1 MQNNWN
7 RVFRDLRTRQG
18 VPDANGSPSEAESA
32 SRRELIKMSE
42 LAKRSGVPAATIKHY
57 IREELLEGPALRT
70 SPNMAYYD
78 AALVPRIKTIKQL
91 QRSQYLPLKVIKTFL
106 ETQESVELECVTAQ
120 EAEAPQQ
127 SPTELTFAEIV
138 GAGFSRDELE
148 DLEKRQLVHPV
159 GQGDG
164 RKYVGSDVELLE
176 VLIRASDFGF
186 SASVCPI
193 QLVKLYVDALRPL
206 VLFELHLFRQ
216 GLQMDST
223 EELDRLTNTAA
234 EISELLV
241 TNLRRRLIMPALTQ
255 LLGEKS
261 DSEENDSS
269 PSLSYT
275 SFSSLLSR

>member
-7 RVFRDLRTRQG
+7 RVFHDLRTRRT
-18 VPDANGSPSEAESA
+18 ATYNNGASSETDSA

-57 IREELLEGPALRT
+57 IREELLDGPALRT

-106 ETQESVELECVTAQ
+106 ETQESVELECATEK
-120 EAEAPQQ
+120 EAEAAQQ
-127 SPTELTFAEIV
+127 PPAEFTFAEIV
-138 GAGFSRDELE
+138 RAGFSRDELE
-148 DLEKRQLVHPV
+148 DLEKRELVHPV
-159 GQGDG
+159 GEGDD

-216 GLQMDST
+216 GLQTDST
-223 EELDRLTNTAA
+223 EELDRLTDTAA

-261 DSEENDSS
+261 DPEANDSA
-269 PSLSYT
+269 PGLSYA